1 VTLFSQGPDE
11 LTLIVARRPYWGTA
25 IAVTARVE
33 AGSTYEIDVS
43 LHGGGESQAF
53 ELTATLEPS

>member
-1 VTLFSQGPDE
+1 M
-11 LTLIVARRPYWGTA
+11 TLIVARRTYWGTS

-33 AGSTYEIDVS
+33 AGSTYEIAVS
-43 LHGGGESQAF
+43 LHGHSESQAF